1 MVSTI
6 YSVVI
11 HYIDDE
17 DMEVRCSFMNSK
29 NAFSFAREIV
39 NNWIKM
45 CESCEF
51 FIEDS
56 DGFVVYDEYRVP
68 VCAVYIEANDL
79 IA

>member
-29 NAFSFAREIV
+29 DAFSFAREIA
-39 NNWIKM
+39 NNWINT
-45 CESCEF
+45 CESCKF

-56 DGFVVYDEYRVP
+56 NGFVVYDEYKVP
-68 VCAVYIEANDL
+68 VCAVYVEANDL
-79 IA
+79 IS